1 MKKGIVALILFTL
14 VINLLSV
21 MAYGAAPAPPDEGRH
36 RWQDLMRANFGTP
49 LFKFIYIAAI
59 LVNVVLL
66 FALLLIY
73 ISSYRKTKS
82 SFTLGLV
89 FFIGVLLLQRLL
101 LFVFPLIPPFFETF
115 ALLILL
121 MLSME

>member
-1 MKKGIVALILFTL
+1 MKRGVALVITLAIILNM
-14 VINLLSV
+14 VAG
-21 MAYGAAPAPPDEGRH
+21 MAYAATHEPPNNGQ
-36 RWQDLMRANFGTP
+36 RWSDLMRAKFGTS
-49 LFKFIYIAAI
+49 LFRTIYIAAVLI
-59 LVNVVLL
+59 NVILL
-66 FALLLIY
+66 FAVLVIY

-121 MLSME
+121 MLSIE